1 MENDNLGWKV
11 FGLIC
16 LMLIFIIA
24 CMFAYPLYNVWQQ
37 GLSGKAALER
47 AEQTRKVLIVQAQ
60 AEKEA
65 AKERAEAIKIVG
77 QAAKDYPEY
86 RLQEFIGAFGEALHQ
101 GKISQIIYVPT
112 EGNIPIVEAT
122 RLHPTK

>member
-1 MENDNLGWKV
+1 MENNFGWKA
-11 FGLIC
+11 FGLI
-16 LMLIFIIA
+16 LLGLIFVIV

-60 AEKEA
+60 AEREA
-65 AKERAEAIKIVG
+65 AKERAEAIRIVG
-77 QAAKDYPEY
+77 QAAKDFPKY